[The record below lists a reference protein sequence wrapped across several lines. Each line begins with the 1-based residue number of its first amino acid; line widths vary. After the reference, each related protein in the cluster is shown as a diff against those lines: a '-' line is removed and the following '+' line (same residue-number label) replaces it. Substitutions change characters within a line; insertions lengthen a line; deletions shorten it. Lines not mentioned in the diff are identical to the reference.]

1 MFDYKCGELDAM
13 SDSLRSRSVA
23 LNEPHDELK
32 GYVAAQRDPSE
43 ALSKTQLRAL
53 QRVAGLAHEQLVEV
67 LNKIANVVRDGN
79 SGMQATE
86 GREAMKWA

>member
-1 MFDYKCGELDAM
+1 MLDYKFGEIDAM

-23 LNEPHDELK
+23 LNETHDELK
-32 GYVAAQRDPSE
+32 GYVAALAATWEGQAQANYQSVQRDWD
-43 ALSKTQLRAL
+43 Q
-53 QRVAGLAHEQLVEV
+53 AHQQLVEV